1 MSASPAIPVT
11 APATAASRR
20 TIPFD
25 YSFHYVLDGELNK
38 TYTQTI
44 TISIEAAFTA
54 LSIGYGVI
62 PASVPVQFG
71 PEQIGDLAPIVPT
84 PPTLSAGAVNPR
96 IINLPIAALQP
107 ILAGRTSLQTVTNS
121 AIRTAVTGTKLGL
134 ETPLAS
140 LSAQSRNVLI
150 GSPLDVTLGSLI
162 QALARSLGED
172 EFTKLGEIGPQ
183 TQVALLSGFQ
193 LNPEIADSFLGSGG
207 TGPMDSTQLARLFQT
222 IGAPSEAILFLY
234 ALRDEGTGRELQSEP
249 LLNISGLGI
258 ADGDRPF
265 RPFAIPITFAPR
277 SNIRL
282 DIIAKS
288 QFRGELFVSLHG
300 YKVLGGTGTPTGRAL
315 RRRQRFASR

>member
-11 APATAASRR
+11 SPANAASRR

-25 YSFHYVLDGELNK
+25 YSFHYVLDGELGK
-38 TYTQTI
+38 THTQTI

-54 LSIGYGVI
+54 ISIGYGVV

-71 PEQIGDLAPIVPT
+71 PEHIGDLAPIVPT
-84 PPTLSAGAVNPR
+84 PPTLLAGPVNPR
-96 IINLPIAALQP
+96 IISLPVALLTPILTERSSLKKVTNAAIGIAA
-107 ILAGRTSLQTVTNS
+107 A
-121 AIRTAVTGTKLGL
+121 GTKLGL

-140 LSAQSRNVLI
+140 LSAQSRDVLV

-162 QALARSLGED
+162 QALARNLGED

-193 LNPEIADSFLGSGG
+193 LNPEIANAFLGSGG
-207 TGPMDSTQLARLFQT
+207 TGPMDPSQLARLFQT
-222 IGAPSEAILFLY
+222 TGAPPEAILFLY

-265 RPFAIPITFAPR
+265 RPFAMPITFAPR

-300 YKVLGGTGTPTGRAL
+300 YKVLGGAGTPTGRAL
-315 RRRQRFASR
+315 RRRRRFVTR